1 MQTENTGDFDI
12 NIKPNPQ
19 TAADQ
24 IILQKFCDV
33 LAQTNNFIAVYEL
46 GQVIRGLYEFF
57 WHDFCDVYIENAKH
71 QLTNEKP
78 LPTQKWF

>member
-57 WHDFCDVYIENAKH
+57 GMTFAMFILKTPNISLPMK
-71 QLTNEKP
+71 KP